1 MSNGEDEITCKVV
14 LLGESAVGKTSIIQ
28 NYVNNIFEATV
39 YPTGTANFFSKVAY
53 FEKEKKKIRFEIW
66 DTAGQ
71 EQYHS
76 IAKMY
81 FLDASICI
89 LVYDITQ
96 RKSFEEL
103 KKFWIDE
110 IRDVCESNTSKIK
123 FIIIFIYNSPGG
135 CWK

>member
-1 MSNGEDEITCKVV
+1 MSNGKNEITCKVV
-14 LLGESAVGKTSIIQ
+14 LLGESGVGKTSIIQ

-39 YPTGTANFFSKVAY
+39 YPTGTANFFSKEIY
-53 FEKEKKKIRFEIW
+53 FEKEKKTIKFEIW

-81 FLDASICI
+81 FLDATVCI
-89 LVYDITQ
+89 LVYDITV

-103 KKFWIDE
+103 KKFWISE
-110 IRDVCESNTSKIK
+110 IRDVCESDISKNNFKIK
-123 FIIIFIYNSPGG
+123 FY
-135 CWK
+135 

>member
-1 MSNGEDEITCKVV
+1 MSNEKNEITCKVV
-14 LLGESAVGKTSIIQ
+14 LLGESGVGKTSIIQ

-39 YPTGTANFFSKVAY
+39 YPTGTANFFSKEIY
-53 FEKEKKKIRFEIW
+53 FEKEKKTIKFEIW

-81 FLDASICI
+81 FLDATVCI
-89 LVYDITQ
+89 LVYDITV

-103 KKFWIDE
+103 KKFWISE
-110 IRDVCESNTSKIK
+110 IRDVCESDISKNNFKIK
-123 FIIIFIYNSPGG
+123 FYL
-135 CWK
+135 

>member
-1 MSNGEDEITCKVV
+1 MSNGKNEITCKAV
-14 LLGESAVGKTSIIQ
+14 LLGESGVGKTSIIQ

-39 YPTGTANFFSKVAY
+39 YPTGTANFFSKEIY
-53 FEKEKKKIRFEIW
+53 FEKEKKTIKFEIW

-81 FLDASICI
+81 FLDATVCI
-89 LVYDITQ
+89 LVYDITV

-103 KKFWIDE
+103 KKFWISE
-110 IRDVCESNTSKIK
+110 IRDVCESDISKNNFKIK
-123 FIIIFIYNSPGG
+123 FY
-135 CWK
+135 

>member
-1 MSNGEDEITCKVV
+1 MSNGETELTCKVV

-28 NYVNNIFEATV
+28 KFVHNTFDNTV
-39 YPTGTANFFSKVAY
+39 YPTGTANFFSKEIQ
-53 FEKEKKKIRFEIW
+53 FKKEKKKIKFEIW

-81 FLDASICI
+81 FLDASVCI
-89 LVYDITQ
+89 LVYDITA

-103 KKFWIDE
+103 KNFWISE
-110 IRDVCESNTSKIK
+110 IKEVCEPDISKNK
-123 FIIIFIYNSPGG
+123 FIIKFY
-135 CWK
+135 